1 MSIRIN
7 TQSEILIKG
16 TVVFDGYWNN
26 PDATA
31 EAFDDDGWFN
41 TGDLGELLDTGQLVI
56 TGRKKDLIVTA
67 SGKNVSPGPMEDSL
81 RSHPLISQAMV
92 VGDGKPFIGL
102 LVTLDED
109 ALRRWKLNRNIP
121 ESRSVT
127 ELATD
132 PALRAEI
139 QDAINTYNSM
149 VSHAEAI
156 KKFYVLDQDLSEEAD
171 ELTPTMKVKR
181 NVVTRRYADAIA
193 EIYKR

>member
-1 MSIRIN
+1 MC
-7 TQSEILIKG
+7 
-16 TVVFDGYWNN
+16 
-26 PDATA
+26 
-31 EAFDDDGWFN
+31 
-41 TGDLGELLDTGQLVI
+41 
-56 TGRKKDLIVTA
+56 
-67 SGKNVSPGPMEDSL
+67 
-81 RSHPLISQAMV
+81 
-92 VGDGKPFIGL
+92 DGKPFIGL

-139 QDAINTYNSM
+139 QDAINTCNSM